1 MLTLSAIS
9 SAALA
14 FWASEQK
21 AKIKETN
28 AMVDT
33 LNATFEYP
41 MSCLGSLLTSLPHQD
56 VKKLVFIR
64 GVILPTSFANIGGLD
79 KVSSSSSSSPNQGV
93 GSAINILRSPKT
105 GQHAVVVEK
114 TTTHVYN
121 ETSTNL
127 MGDNKKQEGTKI
139 VSKARKQV
147 PFIIADHISV
157 PCNEYVVIN
166 LEGADVEVPLQKVSY
181 DKKHIFTH
189 NHNGRELQVDEV
201 TEEEILPVG
210 TVVTAVGIFSS
221 ENGIPTIK
229 PFQDLPYFLTSKT
242 KNEMI
247 AEVSAKFKNL
257 RDTSDSLSR
266 WSVGCAFFA
275 FGVYLTRLA
284 QS

>member
-114 TTTHVYN
+114 TTTVSIILHHIKILR
-121 ETSTNL
+121 TMSIGFIFFL
-127 MGDNKKQEGTKI
+127 KKKI
-139 VSKARKQV
+139 KFVRIK
-147 PFIIADHISV
+147 FID
-157 PCNEYVVIN
+157 C
-166 LEGADVEVPLQKVSY
+166 
-181 DKKHIFTH
+181 FFF
-189 NHNGRELQVDEV
+189 
-201 TEEEILPVG
+201 PV
-210 TVVTAVGIFSS
+210 
-221 ENGIPTIK
+221 
-229 PFQDLPYFLTSKT
+229 
-242 KNEMI
+242 
-247 AEVSAKFKNL
+247 
-257 RDTSDSLSR
+257 
-266 WSVGCAFFA
+266 C
-275 FGVYLTRLA
+275 
-284 QS
+284 